1 MLYFLHS
8 SLLFQILITRGKCR
22 ITNHS
27 PGFSSLIE
35 QVISNTWSSFR
46 SLKHLPANTEVEALP
61 QKSTLQAGNT
71 TELVDFETKFIFYK
85 ENMKFILRLFF
96 LYIYNKRYNSNNP
109 TPFLWKMHSER
120 SSFALKAL
128 CLKMAPMEKAVRWTW
143 MRWWY
148 KKTRVD

>member
-85 ENMKFILRLFF
+85 ENMKFILRFF
-96 LYIYNKRYNSNNP
+96 FFIYIIKDITATIPHHSCEKCTQREAAL
-109 TPFLWKMHSER
+109 LWKP
-120 SSFALKAL
+120 FVWKW
-128 CLKMAPMEKAVRWTW
+128 PRW
-143 MRWWY
+143 
-148 KKTRVD
+148 KKLLDGLGWDDDIKKPV